1 MKIKNSQNT
10 HFIKITKCGLYQIKY
25 DTIENVNLLI
35 NKILD
40 NGIKKIDINL
50 HSKMCSMLVVEK
62 EL

>member
-1 MKIKNSQNT
+1 MKIKNSQKT
-10 HFIKITKCGLYQIKY
+10 HFVKITKCGLDQIKY